1 MSDIEFSK
9 EERESIVHKLQGYF
23 SKELD
28 QEIGQFDAGFFLD
41 FIAAEIGGYFYNRG
55 LYDARTVFAQKM
67 ETVDEEI
74 YSIEKILIDHKSTS
88 KR

>member
-9 EERESIVHKLQGYF
+9 EERDSIVHKLQGYF
-23 SKELD
+23 SEELD
-28 QEIGQFDAGFFLD
+28 QKIGQFDAEFFLD
-41 FIAAEIGGYFYNRG
+41 FISKELGGYFYNRG

-74 YSIEKILIDHKSTS
+74 YSIEKVF
-88 KR
+88 